1 MLAYFVGPKHPSG
14 NCYISCFLT
23 DRTPLSRV
31 MILIINRANTG
42 GQQTLLF
49 QGASTGDAGAK
60 PDFGVQTHNFLIRKT
75 AP

>member
-1 MLAYFVGPKHPSG
+1 M
-14 NCYISCFLT
+14 SC
-23 DRTPLSRV
+23 SRV